1 MEKIITVDL
10 KGCKKAFANPVTQWD
25 YGYKLHIN
33 GLSDFG
39 GSVEVHF
46 SFNEVGGEAER
57 SIAEVT
63 ETGVIVEFP
72 NWLLEREHNGNYYA
86 YAFIYPATAD
96 AGQTIKTIVFPVMGR
111 PKPADWTKKND
122 PDVIAQLNEKIEKKA
137 DKAATLSGYGIKDAY
152 TKTEIDN
159 LIGGAGYTKKEIDS
173 FLSEKVDKVEGKD
186 LSSNDFTD
194 ELKAKLE
201 NAASKDDLEGAKTE
215 LNKNIAE
222 SEARASEKA
231 IAETK
236 KEANNLYANAI
247 KATASGEVIRVDD
260 VSPAEHTARAKVS
273 GKNLIPYPYRDKG
286 NSKNGG
292 TFIVQDDGGVLVSG
306 TPTDY
311 ISLTVYNGAV
321 LATEGLI
328 TVSITGVFDNVAGDF
343 VIKNEQGET
352 IASVGLSLSTATKR
366 TINLDDYPTA
376 KNCTLILKRA
386 NNNKEMN
393 GVVYPQ
399 IERGDTATEYEP
411 YIPPESVIVTRCG
424 KNLYEIT
431 KASNFS
437 GFEGVEFALVNGGV
451 SLNGTLTNRYM
462 NIKLNNLFLPVG
474 SYVAKTTLEG
484 TYPTIFVKHFD
495 GTQTEY
501 GQQHLTKTP
510 FNISVGDEITHIQ
523 IRAKEGESFS
533 GICYFQIECGT
544 ETTDFEIYNGTTYT
558 PEADGTV
565 SIDSLAP
572 TMTLLT
578 DTPGVNIELVYN
590 QDANK
595 ALGNMKSDIAELD
608 KVTSELPG
616 YVDDSIKAA
625 ILDSWEAAV

>member
-10 KGCKKAFANPVTQWD
+10 KGCKKAFANSVTQWD

-137 DKAATLSGYGIKDAY
+137 DKATTLSGYGIKDAY

-173 FLSEKVDKVEGKD
+173 FLSKKVDKVEGKD

-194 ELKAKLE
+194 KLKAKLE

-222 SEARASEKA
+222 SEARANEKIENSAEELREYINEAAEAEAAERNKA
-231 IAETK
+231 IAETQ
-236 KEANNLYANAI
+236 KEAKNLYANVI
-247 KATASGEVIRVDD
+247 KATANGEVIRVDD
-260 VSPAEHTARAKVS
+260 VSPAEHTARAKVN
-273 GKNLIPYPYRDKG
+273 GKNLIPYPYRD
-286 NSKNGG
+286 NEIRKNGG
-292 TFIVQDDGGVLVSG
+292 TFIVENDGGVLASG

-311 ISLTVYNGAV
+311 ISLTVYNGVV
-321 LATEGLI
+321 LATKGLV
-328 TVSITGVFDNVAGDF
+328 TVSITGVFDNVVSDF
-343 VIKNEQGET
+343 VVKNEQGET
-352 IASVGLSLSTATKR
+352 IASVGLSLSTATRK
-366 TINLDDYPTA
+366 TINLDDYPNA
-376 KNCTLILKRA
+376 KTYTLILKRA
-386 NNNKEMN
+386 NNNKEMT
-393 GVVYPQ
+393 GKVYPQ
-399 IERGDTATEYEP
+399 IEIGDEATEYEP
-411 YIPPESVIVTRCG
+411 YIPPESITVTR
-424 KNLYEIT
+424 Y
-431 KASNFS
+431 
-437 GFEGVEFALVNGGV
+437 GV
-451 SLNGTLTNRYM
+451 
-462 NIKLNNLFLPVG
+462 
-474 SYVAKTTLEG
+474 
-484 TYPTIFVKHFD
+484 
-495 GTQTEY
+495 
-501 GQQHLTKTP
+501 
-510 FNISVGDEITHIQ
+510 DENDNPQ
-523 IRAKEGESFS
+523 
-533 GICYFQIECGT
+533 
-544 ETTDFEIYNGTTYT
+544 TYT

-565 SIDSLAP
+565 NIDSVAP

-578 DTPGVNIELVYN
+578 DTAGVNIELEYN
-590 QDANK
+590 QDSNK
-595 ALGNMKSDIAELD
+595 ALGNVREDIKELD
-608 KVTSELPG
+608 RVTSELPG
-616 YVDDSIKAA
+616 YIDASIQTA